1 MSHSI
6 GKGKCAAGAIRKAIR
21 EAPLV
26 AIREM
31 LRDQQILDACEACG
45 HRFRER
51 QFGPVVTV
59 LHFVGQALQPEESF
73 AATWQEIFTPL
84 AARLP
89 ELDLKGADLSG
100 LTHARGRLPKE
111 VMQHL
116 ARQACEGA
124 RSLHQPRWRGFR
136 VKALDTCVVSM
147 PDTPPLH
154 THYGTHRGRTGDARY
169 PLGTFAA
176 LLDVGTSLIGD
187 WRFGPYDPGEL
198 STSLPLLE
206 KLEAGDLLV
215 ADRRFSGASFLA
227 EVRGRTADFLMRKH
241 PSLKVQ
247 KLPVIRRL
255 GKDDFLTELPLPSRG
270 GGQAPDEPSRV
281 RVRVFKAMWRAP
293 TGAKVTEWFVTSLE
307 DPRRFKKRKLARLY
321 HARWRIETSYL
332 EFKQTFGSAVL
343 RSKTVANI
351 EKELA
356 AHVLAYQLTRQ
367 LIAMAS
373 AKHRKPPNQIS
384 VLNAARWVVH
394 FSHRMSTASAYW
406 LPILFQ
412 RLLDAIATC
421 EIDVRPGR
429 TEPRMLSRDP
439 KRYPMRRVPRAEWR
453 RQTIEEAA

>member
-1 MSHSI
+1 
-6 GKGKCAAGAIRKAIR
+6 
-21 EAPLV
+21 
-26 AIREM
+26 
-31 LRDQQILDACEACG
+31 
-45 HRFRER
+45 
-51 QFGPVVTV
+51 
-59 LHFVGQALQPEESF
+59 
-73 AATWQEIFTPL
+73 
-84 AARLP
+84 
-89 ELDLKGADLSG
+89 
-100 LTHARGRLPKE
+100 
-111 VMQHL
+111 
-116 ARQACEGA
+116 
-124 RSLHQPRWRGFR
+124 
-136 VKALDTCVVSM
+136 M
-147 PDTPPLH
+147 PDEPPLH
-154 THYGTHRGRTGDARY
+154 TYYGTHRGRTGDARY

-206 KLEAGDLLV
+206 TLGAGDLLL
-215 ADRRFSGASFLA
+215 ADRRFSGAPFLA
-227 EVRGRTADFLMRKH
+227 KVRARGGDFLMRKH

-255 GKDDFLTELPLPSRG
+255 GKDDFLTELPVPSQGR
-270 GGQAPDEPSRV
+270 GQAPSLPSRV
-281 RVRVFKAMWRAP
+281 RGRVFKATWRAP
-293 TGAKVTEWFVTSLE
+293 IGAKVTEWFVTSLE
-307 DPRRFKKRKLARLY
+307 DPRRFKKRRLARLY

-367 LIAMAS
+367 LIAMAA

-412 RLLDAIATC
+412 RLLDAIVTCNRRASGADRAPNAQPRPETLSNAASTPSRVAQEDDGGGSVMLISPPLGSATPIA
-421 EIDVRPGR
+421 EEAGL
-429 TEPRMLSRDP
+429 TEPQRCIFGQAHAAG
-439 KRYPMRRVPRAEWR
+439 RRA
-453 RQTIEEAA
+453 